1 MRRVIA
7 LVFVALLPVNP
18 AAAETIGASPDV
30 VYQAAMEVALDL
42 GAMPSTSNDKLR
54 FFKTDTVKLKPTE
67 EQADCGSMFGIAY
80 VKDDRTVVEVSYTVR
95 VKPSGDAS
103 DIDVS
108 TSLVGYYDESRNAIS
123 NFMSDKKRDN
133 DDLLDCKSTGVFE
146 SECVARVQTK
156 LR

>member
-1 MRRVIA
+1 MDDLSKQATCGHIHDQSLEEMIRQYPLCVVER
-7 LVFVALLPVNP
+7 LPD
-18 AAAETIGASPDV
+18 A
-30 VYQAAMEVALDL
+30 
-42 GAMPSTSNDKLR
+42 
-54 FFKTDTVKLKPTE
+54 
-67 EQADCGSMFGIAY
+67 
-80 VKDDRTVVEVSYTVR
+80 KDDRTVVEVSYTVR

-123 NFMSDKKRDN
+123 NFMSDKKRDH

-146 SECVARVQTK
+146 SEFVARVQTK